1 MKQKPLEQIELFLLR
16 KGFTVK
22 SLARGCFDIV
32 ARKDST
38 IMLVKALEDAN
49 SISKENA
56 EEMIAVSSYINAS
69 PLIVAEKAGA
79 RLEDNVVYSRFG
91 IWTINAGTLQNCIS
105 SKFPFIR
112 STQAGFT
119 ASIKGEKL
127 REKREESGY
136 SLNSLSR
143 LLGVSSRM
151 TSRYETKDSEVTI
164 TRAIKIHRAFGNEVF
179 NEINILEARAHPE
192 SRQQTDIAAKY
203 VQLGFEATDT
213 RKTPFNVIAK
223 KDNEVILTEVGDR
236 INPEAV
242 SLSKLI
248 EAGNLVIF
256 KNKKPAKEVASMK
269 KEEFLGFEKANE
281 LIRFLKEF

>member
-119 ASIKGEKL
+119 ASIKG
-127 REKREESGY
+127 
-136 SLNSLSR
+136 
-143 LLGVSSRM
+143 
-151 TSRYETKDSEVTI
+151 
-164 TRAIKIHRAFGNEVF
+164 
-179 NEINILEARAHPE
+179 